1 MAETS
6 LKEEIEMSDSSINT
20 TPEKAQQT
28 SKDHT
33 FIIASLTVGLV
44 VALAGNVYLGMQS
57 RDLEQNIARVEAGAH
72 AQIAKVA
79 ETTDARIAEQQK
91 QSNEV
96 VADKV
101 KAANDSAAAAIRRA
115 RTEANKRAE
124 ELSREIADA
133 HAAVASETSEINA
146 LKDTTNSKF
155 TEVSTNV
162 DHVKTNLD
170 DVTTK
175 IASTQSQLD
184 GTTAD
189 LKRMVGDMGVMSGLI
204 ATNSKDLGVL
214 RAMGER
220 NYFEFD
226 LSKGTTKKV
235 GDITLT
241 LKKSDTRHNR
251 FTVEVLADDRRV
263 EKKDK
268 TIDEPVQLY
277 VGGSVQPYEIV
288 VNQVKKDQVSGY
300 LATPKMHLAR
310 R

>member
-1 MAETS
+1 MPDNS
-6 LKEEIEMSDSSINT
+6 NNT
-20 TPEKAQQT
+20 TPLRPESTDSTPEAHS
-28 SKDHT
+28 SKDHS
-33 FIIASLTVGLV
+33 FIVATLTAGLV
-44 VALAGNVYLGMQS
+44 VALGGLVYLGLQS
-57 RDLEQNIARVEAGAH
+57 RDLQQNIARVEAGAH
-72 AQIAKVA
+72 SQIANLSDA
-79 ETTDARIAEQQK
+79 TAARIAEQQK
-91 QSNEV
+91 QSDEV

-101 KAANDSAAAAIRRA
+101 KAANDSATTAIRRA
-115 RTEANKRAE
+115 RAEADKKTA

-133 HAAVASETSEINA
+133 HSVLDSQTGELNA

-155 TEVSTNV
+155 TEVSSNV
-162 DHVKTNLD
+162 DQVKTNLE
-170 DVTTK
+170 DVK
-175 IASTQSQLD
+175 SNVASTQSQVEN
-184 GTTAD
+184 TTND

-204 ATNSKDLGVL
+204 ATNSTDLATL
-214 RAMGER
+214 RALGEK

-241 LKKSDTRHNR
+241 LKRSDAKHNR

-277 VGGSVQPYEIV
+277 VGGNLQPYEIV